1 MFYQGHLFSF
11 LEALKMKKTV
21 CSVFNVLIRMKCKK
35 CLSPRTV
42 RYGKNRSGVQRYLC
56 KDCHCSFQNDYR
68 YISCTLS
75 DREIISLVKES
86 CGIRSI
92 GRILSISP
100 STVVRRILKI
110 ARSLKRPYPV
120 LKGKIYEVDEL
131 FTYVRYKDNRICIA
145 YSYESKTGHVLDI
158 SVGRRNKTNLRK
170 VTETLVLSDAKAI
183 YTDGLDIYQKL
194 IPESIHKIH
203 RRCTNH
209 IERQNLTLRTHLKR
223 LNRRTICY
231 SKSVVMLFAIV
242 KIYFW
247 G

>member
-1 MFYQGHLFSF
+1 
-11 LEALKMKKTV
+11 
-21 CSVFNVLIRMKCKK
+21 MKCKY
-35 CLSPRTV
+35 C
-42 RYGKNRSGVQRYLC
+42 KNENVVKNGFQSNGSRKYHC
-56 KDCHCSFQNDYR
+56 KDCLRYFQKNYVYQSSITEDKQ
-68 YISCTLS
+68 
-75 DREIISLVKES
+75 IILLTKES

-92 GRILSISP
+92 GRILNISS
-100 STVVRRILKI
+100 STVIRRIKKI
-110 ARSLKRPYPV
+110 ASTLKRPYPI

-131 FTYVRYKDNRICIA
+131 FTYVKYKDNRICIA
-145 YSYESKTGHVLDI
+145 YSFEPKTGYVLDI
-158 SVGRRNKTNLRK
+158 SVGKRTKTNLRK
-170 VTETLVLSDAKAI
+170 VVETLVLSEAKTI
-183 YTDGLDIYQKL
+183 YTDGLDMYQKL

-231 SKSVVMLFAIV
+231 SKSLSMLSAVV

>member
-1 MFYQGHLFSF
+1 
-11 LEALKMKKTV
+11 MK
-21 CSVFNVLIRMKCKK
+21 N
-35 CLSPRTV
+35 
-42 RYGKNRSGVQRYLC
+42 GKNRSGIQRYLC
-56 KDCHCSFQNDYR
+56 KDCNCSFQKDYH
-68 YISCTLS
+68 YISCTVS
-75 DREIISLVKES
+75 DKSVISLVKES

-92 GRILSISP
+92 ARLLNISP
-100 STVVRRILKI
+100 STVIRRIKKI
-110 ARSLKRPYPV
+110 ASRLQRPYSI

-131 FTYVRYKDNRICIA
+131 FTYVRHKNNRICIA
-145 YSYESKTGHVLDI
+145 YSYEPKTGYVLDI
-158 SVGRRNKTNLRK
+158 SVGRRTKTNLGQ
-170 VTETLVLSDAKAI
+170 VIETLVLSEAKTI

-203 RRCTNH
+203 RRGTNH

-231 SKSVVMLFAIV
+231 SKSITMLLSVV

>member
-1 MFYQGHLFSF
+1 MNCKHCRSTNTIKYGHQ
-11 LEALKMKKTV
+11 
-21 CSVFNVLIRMKCKK
+21 
-35 CLSPRTV
+35 
-42 RYGKNRSGVQRYLC
+42 KNGCRKYRC
-56 KDCHCSFQNDYR
+56 KDCQRYFQESYVYQSSITEDKQ
-68 YISCTLS
+68 
-75 DREIISLVKES
+75 IILLTKES

-92 GRILSISP
+92 ARILNISP
-100 STVVRRILKI
+100 STVIRRIKKI
-110 ARSLKRPYPV
+110 AIKLERPYPI
-120 LKGKIYEVDEL
+120 LKGRIYEVDEL
-131 FTYVRYKDNRICIA
+131 FTYVRYKNNRICVA
-145 YSYESKTGHVLDI
+145 YSYEPKTGQVLDI
-158 SVGRRNKTNLRK
+158 SVGRRTKTNLRK
-170 VTETLVLSDAKAI
+170 VTETLILSEAKTI

-231 SKSVVMLFAIV
+231 SKSIAMLSAVV

>member
-1 MFYQGHLFSF
+1 MD
-11 LEALKMKKTV
+11 
-21 CSVFNVLIRMKCKK
+21 CKK
-35 CLSPRTV
+35 CTSQRTV
-42 RYGKNRSGVQRYLC
+42 KNGKNGLGVQRYLC
-56 KDCHCSFQNDYR
+56 KDCRCSFQGDYQ
-68 YISCTLS
+68 YISCGVS
-75 DREIISLVKES
+75 DRTVIMLVKES

-92 GRILSISP
+92 GRILNISP
-100 STVVRRILKI
+100 STVIRRIRKI
-110 ARSLKRPYPV
+110 AGKLERPYPI
-120 LKGKIYEVDEL
+120 LKGKVYEVDEL
-131 FTYVRYKDNRICIA
+131 FTYLKYKDNRICIA
-145 YSYESKTGHVLDI
+145 YSYEPKTGQVLDI
-158 SVGRRNKTNLRK
+158 SVGRRTKTNLRK
-170 VTETLVLSDAKAI
+170 VTDTLVLSDAKTI

-231 SKSVVMLFAIV
+231 SKSITMLSAVM